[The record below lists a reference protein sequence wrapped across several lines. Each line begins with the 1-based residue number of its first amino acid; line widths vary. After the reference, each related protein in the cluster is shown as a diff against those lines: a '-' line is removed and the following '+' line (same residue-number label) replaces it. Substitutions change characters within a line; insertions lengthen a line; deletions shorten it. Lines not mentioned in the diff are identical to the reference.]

1 MIASH
6 HLYKL
11 EAILALPFLSS
22 GTRVSFLFR
31 NFIRASGAGA
41 RIKKLVGASPQV
53 DTIALGLP
61 RKFLRGIDSAK
72 SIETSNVS
80 LFAYKSSA
88 VQIFGSAVKTGN

>member
-11 EAILALPFLSS
+11 EAILALPFRS
-22 GTRVSFLFR
+22 GTHAFFLFR

-53 DTIALGLP
+53 DTSVRLP
-61 RKFLRGIDSAK
+61 
-72 SIETSNVS
+72 EEV
-80 LFAYKSSA
+80 FARNQYCK
-88 VQIFGSAVKTGN
+88 VN